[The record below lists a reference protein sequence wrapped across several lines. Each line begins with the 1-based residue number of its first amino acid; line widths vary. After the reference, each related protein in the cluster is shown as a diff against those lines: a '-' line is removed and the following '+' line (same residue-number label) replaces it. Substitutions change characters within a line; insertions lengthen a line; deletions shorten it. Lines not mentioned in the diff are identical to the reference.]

1 MKMMKMKM
9 MMMNIYDEDDN
20 EMNIYQVINFI
31 I

>member
-1 MKMMKMKM
+1 MMKMKM